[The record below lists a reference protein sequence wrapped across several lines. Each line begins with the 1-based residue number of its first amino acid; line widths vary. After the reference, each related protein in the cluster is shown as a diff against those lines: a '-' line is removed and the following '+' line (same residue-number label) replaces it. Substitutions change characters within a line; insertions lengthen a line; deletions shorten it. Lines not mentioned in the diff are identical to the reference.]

1 MVVIIGVALALRSP
15 LTRAAVREPGLG
27 ARSRN
32 RTPPPPQ
39 RQPSVATAATAA
51 AAWKGAPTE
60 TEIAKEIEIRET
72 PPATEKGNLTKTETS
87 GIGKCRLGMFD
98 VEEL

>member
-1 MVVIIGVALALRSP
+1 MVVIIGVALALQSL

-27 ARSRN
+27 VRSRN
-32 RTPPPPQ
+32 RTPLPPQ
-39 RQPSVATAATAA
+39 PQPPSVATAA

-60 TEIAKEIEIRET
+60 TETAKEIET
-72 PPATEKGNLTKTETS
+72 KGTLPATEKGNLTKTETS

>member
-1 MVVIIGVALALRSP
+1 MVVIIGVALALQSP

-39 RQPSVATAATAA
+39 RQPSVVTAAT
-51 AAWKGAPTE
+51 AWKGAPTE

-72 PPATEKGNLTKTETS
+72 LPATEKGNLTKTETS

>member
-1 MVVIIGVALALRSP
+1 MVVIIGVALALQSP

-39 RQPSVATAATAA
+39 RQPSVATAA
-51 AAWKGAPTE
+51 AAWRGAPTE

-72 PPATEKGNLTKTETS
+72 LPATEKGNLTKTETS